1 MQPTVTP
8 TNATVGAVLTDVDLA
23 NLDDATGRV
32 VENAFHDFGA
42 LIFPNQHLTEEAQIA
57 FAKRFGDLELLTPDD
72 TMKAVSISNQKENG
86 SVYDPEDFRY
96 KTLRGNEG
104 WHTDSSY
111 MPLAAKVSILSAQ
124 VVPEEGGETEVA
136 DMRAAYD
143 ELSDSMKDRVSG
155 LDAYHSLYQSQA
167 KIGYNIE
174 TGAGYGY
181 HTKGAPL
188 RPLVKTH
195 PITGRKSL
203 FIGRHAY
210 EIPGMEQ
217 EEGQKLLDELVTFAC
232 QPPRIYTHRWQPGDV
247 LMWDNRCVLH
257 RARPYDF
264 SEIRVLRHTRVAGDP
279 KSELVTTGRDE
290 RASDF
295 RPSTSNRPDLP
306 QLNKTSF

>member
-155 LDAYHSLYQSQA
+155 LEAYHSLYQSQA

-195 PITGRKSL
+195 PITGRESL